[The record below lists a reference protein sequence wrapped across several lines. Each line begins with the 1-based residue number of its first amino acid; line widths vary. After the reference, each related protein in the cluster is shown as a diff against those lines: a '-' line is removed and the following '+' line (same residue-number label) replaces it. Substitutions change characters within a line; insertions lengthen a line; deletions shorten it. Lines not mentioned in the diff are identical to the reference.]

1 MSDFLNGI
9 WTRGA
14 DAAIWLHQSIKEIPT
29 AGRTYEL
36 FTEEVAIPVWNTA
49 CDVKEAAIPFFQKSW
64 NYTKA
69 KAIKHPRWASAF
81 GVALAFVLILRLKRH
96 IEEERKLQEK

>member
-36 FTEEVAIPVWNTA
+36 LAENVAIPVWNTA
-49 CDVKEAAIPFFQKSW
+49 CDVKEAAIPFFKRSW

-69 KAIKHPRWASAF
+69 KAIEHPYLAIGIGA
-81 GVALAFVLILRLKRH
+81 ALGFVLIRAQINYYQTEQSQK
-96 IEEERKLQEK
+96 